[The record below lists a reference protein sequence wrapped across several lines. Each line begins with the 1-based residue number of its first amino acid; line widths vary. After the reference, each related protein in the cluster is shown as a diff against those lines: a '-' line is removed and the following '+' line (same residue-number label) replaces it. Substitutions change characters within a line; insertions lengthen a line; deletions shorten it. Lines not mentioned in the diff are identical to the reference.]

1 MLLNHSLIHV
11 LILVV
16 VDNGLVQDYDCGIE
30 DNWLV
35 LILVVVDNGLVQDR
49 IETTHTAKAGL
60 NPCCSGQWSS
70 TGHPSTSHVLL
81 CKS

>member
-35 LILVVVDNGLVQDR
+35 LILVVVDNGLVR
-49 IETTHTAKAGL
+49 YLFNKYGVS
-60 NPCCSGQWSS
+60 NRS
-70 TGHPSTSHVLL
+70 
-81 CKS
+81 